1 MNKYDIILDVC
12 ITHNIS
18 KTASRLNYSPSSIS
32 QTIKTFEKEIGVPLF
47 NRSKQGMKLLPNTE
61 EIIESMR
68 VICEEEQKIRQTA
81 MNLTSLDSGYIRL
94 GAIQSISYHWLPLIL
109 KKFSEQYPNIRFE
122 MIVGGFGELKEKL
135 ISGELEGIFVS
146 EYAVPGMPFL
156 PLGED
161 ELMLVVPQ
169 NHPLSEKKEV
179 DIQELAEYEFILSSD
194 GLDYETGHIFEENCI
209 TPDIRYQ
216 INEDYAVC
224 KMVEQGFGVTILPQ
238 LLLHR
243 IPFDVCILPFS
254 EHYSRTLGIAYC
266 GSKQP
271 TLATLRFLEYIREE
285 SKHIIKENFR

>member
-1 MNKYDIILDVC
+1 MSLPTCSYFNSSAPLAIFPHVAGIPNSTGTPPAAQ
-12 ITHNIS
+12 IPS
-18 KTASRLNYSPSSIS
+18 FTAAA
-32 QTIKTFEKEIGVPLF
+32 
-47 NRSKQGMKLLPNTE
+47 
-61 EIIESMR
+61 
-68 VICEEEQKIRQTA
+68 IC
-81 MNLTSLDSGYIRL
+81 
-94 GAIQSISYHWLPLIL
+94 L
-109 KKFSEQYPNIRFE
+109 KCADP
-122 MIVGGFGELKEKL
+122 
-135 ISGELEGIFVS
+135 GELEGIFVS

-179 DIQELAEYEFILSSD
+179 DIRELAEYEFILSSD

-224 KMVEQGFGVTILPQ
+224 KMVEQGFGVTILPK

-254 EHYSRTLGIAYC
+254 EHYSRTLGLAYC